1 METNAIGPGNG
12 PPRAT
17 VAILAALAVE
27 EAAIIK
33 ALGNCAAY
41 QERGQLFHVGDAG
54 GQRVLVFRIGMGNAS
69 AAVTTARLIDAWN
82 LTRLMLVGI
91 AGGAQGAAADM
102 RPGDILVPD
111 QVVGYE
117 LAKVTP
123 GDTARRYEVY
133 RPDPELLAY
142 ALSLRPA
149 DWADEITVPRPDD
162 PSERIR
168 PVIHSGPV
176 LTGDKV
182 MADEKALAD
191 LRVAWPKAIG
201 IEMESLGVAMA
212 AYQSRAGFLM
222 VKAVSDFASHVKDD
236 SWQRY
241 AAEAAARF
249 AVAVLAGSARPAR
262 TSRLS
267 GEPRAIVIG
276 QVDDDVPGRL
286 GAPAIADGRPTALR
300 SGSRLPVTVHAE
312 PVELLSDVA
321 ILVVPQNVFLEVP
334 QHFTQSVS
342 AAVGRASVRRGE
354 SGEITA
360 DVVGDE
366 LRDWL
371 RRHSRPGLAVA
382 PGTVIITSPGEMA
395 GNRIRRLYHAA
406 IAVPRPGTNDYHVEP
421 SAVVDAVGNVLTAAR
436 RERAEFDPPL
446 SSIGF
451 PLLGADRGGLE
462 PGTSVSWLWTA
473 LEREWR
479 GDPEWDIHFIAKDRI
494 MAELVV
500 GALLEAGAAPQ
511 LARPAVS

>member
-1 METNAIGPGNG
+1 
-12 PPRAT
+12 
-17 VAILAALAVE
+17 
-27 EAAIIK
+27 
-33 ALGNCAAY
+33 
-41 QERGQLFHVGDAG
+41 
-54 GQRVLVFRIGMGNAS
+54 MGNAS
-69 AAVTTARLIDAWN
+69 AAVTTARLINAWQ

-123 GDTARRYEVY
+123 SDTARRYEVY

-212 AYQSRAGFLM
+212 AYQSGVGFLM
-222 VKAVSDFASHVKDD
+222 VKAVSDFANRVKDD

-249 AVAVLAGSARPAR
+249 AVAVLAGSAGPAKI
-262 TSRLS
+262 
-267 GEPRAIVIG
+267 PR
-276 QVDDDVPGRL
+276 
-286 GAPAIADGRPTALR
+286 GAPAVTSGRPAGLPADSR
-300 SGSRLPVTVHAE
+300 PRLKAGSRAADQHPATADQGFPVTVRAE
-312 PVELLSDVA
+312 PVELLSDVE

-334 QHFTQSVS
+334 RHYKMSVA
-342 AAVGRASVRRGE
+342 AAVERASVRRDD

-366 LRDWL
+366 LGDWL

-382 PGTVIITSPGEMA
+382 PGTVIITSPGAMA
-395 GNRIRRLYHAA
+395 AHRIRRLYHAA

-421 SAVVDAVGNVLTAAR
+421 SAIVDAVGNVLTAAR

-446 SSIGF
+446 RSIGF
-451 PLLGADRGGLE
+451 PLLGAGRGGLD
-462 PGTSVSWLWTA
+462 PATSVAWLWAA

-479 GDPEWDIHFIAKDRI
+479 GDPEWEIHFVAKDRM
-494 MAELVV
+494 MADLVLS
-500 GALLEAGAAPQ
+500 ALLEAGAAPH
-511 LARPAVS
+511 LARPETHR

>member
-1 METNAIGPGNG
+1 
-12 PPRAT
+12 
-17 VAILAALAVE
+17 
-27 EAAIIK
+27 
-33 ALGNCAAY
+33 
-41 QERGQLFHVGDAG
+41 
-54 GQRVLVFRIGMGNAS
+54 MGNAR
-69 AAVTTARLIDAWN
+69 AAVTTAHLIDAWD

-91 AGGAQGAAADM
+91 AGGVQGAAADM

-117 LAKVTP
+117 LAKVTAD
-123 GDTARRYEVY
+123 DTARRYEVY

-142 ALSLRPA
+142 ARSLRPA

-162 PSERIR
+162 PGERIR

-191 LRVAWPKAIG
+191 LRVAWPRAIG

-212 AYQSRAGFLM
+212 AYQRRAGFLM
-222 VKAVSDFASHVKDD
+222 VKAVSDFADRAKDD

-249 AVAVLAGSARPAR
+249 AVAVLAGSAPPAQARRPG
-262 TSRLS
+262 
-267 GEPRAIVIG
+267 GEHQTIVTG
-276 QVDDDVPGRL
+276 QVNAAGSAAGGQGPGAR
-286 GAPAIADGRPTALR
+286 GQGLR
-300 SGSRLPVTVHAE
+300 VTVRAE
-312 PVELLSDVA
+312 PVELVSDVE

-334 QHFTQSVS
+334 QHFKMSVA
-342 AAVGRASVRRGE
+342 AAVGRASVRRGD

-371 RRHSRPGLAVA
+371 RRHSRPGLPVA

-421 SAVVDAVGNVLTAAR
+421 SAIVDAVGNVLTAAR
-436 RERAEFDPPL
+436 KERAEFDPPL
-446 SSIGF
+446 RSIGF
-451 PLLGADRGGLE
+451 PLLGAGRGGLE
-462 PGTSVSWLWTA
+462 PATSVSWLWAA

-479 GDPEWDIHFIAKDRI
+479 GDPEWEIHFIAKDRV
-494 MAELVV
+494 MADLVL
-500 GALLEAGAAPQ
+500 GALLEAGAAAQ
-511 LARPAVS
+511 LARPAIHQLGVHES